1 MNSCA
6 SVGEIFKEKIWQW
19 IVESPL
25 KASRRCMPNLPIC
38 LQKLQWILFWN
49 SLTRKKIKFGWFFLT
64 FKKFNNKLFL
74 LCVTFERTHKNK
86 PFKQNKIALKCPDHT
101 ASIPFHRCYF
111 MMNSNW
117 IVIFGGEG
125 LKPRGSVNT
134 ITCET
139 CACVSCLG
147 HSNTAWTP
155 AQASSFLFSGRSLW
169 LFPVYFPFLS
179 VQQELCCCLS
189 LGRGLLFTSFTE
201 SSQSG
206 LSWKGP

>member
-38 LQKLQWILFWN
+38 LEKLRWILFWN
-49 SLTRKKIKFGWFFLT
+49 WLTRKKIKFGWFFLT

-155 AQASSFLFSGRSLW
+155 AQASSFLGAFTVTVSHV
-169 LFPVYFPFLS
+169 FPISVSTAGAVLLPLS
-179 VQQELCCCLS
+179 R
-189 LGRGLLFTSFTE
+189 GGLLFTSFTE